1 MSDTVHG
8 DDRQAVG
15 DGMPPLD
22 KLPGLP
28 LGLLLLLGIRADPT
42 DGGRIDQQLC
52 TVQSHEPCCL
62 RVPLVPADQ
71 HSQSPDR
78 GSYRLETQIARREI
92 ELLVEARIVR
102 NMHLAVLARYASV
115 LLDHDSRVVVK
126 SRSPPLE
133 KREDKHDP
141 EPLGQVTE
149 IFSGRSRDCLRQVA
163 ERRVFGLAEVH
174 RIVKFLEHNQFSALG
189 GAFTDVLSQFGDVRL
204 YVCRAALLHHSHF
217 QDAHDD
223 VPLLVA
229 PPPHSAATTLQS

>member
-71 HSQSPDR
+71 HAEAPHRSLDR
-78 GSYRLETQIARREI
+78 PEAQIPRCEI

-141 EPLGQVTE
+141 EPLGQVAE
-149 IFSGRSRDCLRQVA
+149 IFGGWSWNRLRKVTKRGILGLTKVNRVMKLLKHNKFRPFGRT
-163 ERRVFGLAEVH
+163 
-174 RIVKFLEHNQFSALG
+174 
-189 GAFTDVLSQFGDVRL
+189 FTDVLRKFGDVRL